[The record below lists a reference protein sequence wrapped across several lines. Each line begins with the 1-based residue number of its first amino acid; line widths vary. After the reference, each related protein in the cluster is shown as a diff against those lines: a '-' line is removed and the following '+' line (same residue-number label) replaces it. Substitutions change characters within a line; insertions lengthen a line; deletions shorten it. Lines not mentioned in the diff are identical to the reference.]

1 MTRCN
6 ITKPI
11 SIPLQT
17 PIHPSQHQSGLN
29 LNSGRA
35 PLLISHPNGAA
46 SPFDHFNTIKKLAAQ
61 YYQAEQKVL
70 IYKARVADISGSR
83 SITATFVYF
92 DVNPLTDGEANM

>member
-17 PIHPSQHQSGLN
+17 PIHPSRHQSGLN

-35 PLLISHPNGAA
+35 HLLISHPNGAA
-46 SPFDHFNTIKKLAAQ
+46 SPFDHFNTIKKFAQ
-61 YYQAEQKVL
+61 YYQAGQKVL

-83 SITATFVYF
+83 SITAAFVYF
-92 DVNPLTDGEANM
+92 DVNPPD